1 MTAELILQ
9 IITVKHDAEGSNP
22 LLENRQP
29 TQWGTFAGA
38 DAERFISVV

>member
-9 IITVKHDAEGSNP
+9 IITVKHGAEGSDP
-22 LLENRQP
+22 ILENWQP
-29 TQWGTFAGA
+29 VQWGTFAGA